1 MPPQVTTTSSFSPST
16 LSSPLPFKDK
26 VEFQRY
32 DVPAA
37 FLQVL
42 LPVPFYGRLPSDLPE
57 PYGGS
62 YVKIIRC
69 IYGARVSNKIFDD
82 DHTQLLL
89 SLGYVQFEADLRKFK
104 ITCPTDP
111 TVFVIINTHVD
122 DGGAILTWR
131 SKYDETLQALR
142 DRYPGTLDSS
152 AMDRYLGMGF
162 SYNPDTGA
170 MTASMKHSVI
180 KILETFLTS
189 DLPVQSTPY
198 SMDLFDKSTDFTPV
212 DQPSYLR
219 LVGMAI
225 WLLKLRFE
233 IQLAVIMA
241 CTHNAEPTQGDL
253 IKAIRLLAYLGPTW
267 FTNEGPVLI
276 ASCDAAFA
284 VHPLT
289 GGSQLS
295 VSFRIGTDN
304 APFHVISK
312 VQTTKI
318 SFNPTHSEYN
328 AFSIAAENIKFYRT
342 YLAWLGYP
350 QKDPTPLETDCAPAF
365 SILLAP

>member
-1 MPPQVTTTSSFSPST
+1 MQVYYTGVHHLFLLTVNAV
-16 LSSPLPFKDK
+16 LAAAIQGGYKDK

-37 FLQVL
+37 FLQRL
-42 LPVPFYGRLPSDLPE
+42 LPVLFYGRLPSNLPA
-57 PYGGS
+57 PYGSS
-62 YVKIIRC
+62 YVKILRC

-89 SLGYVQFEADLRKFK
+89 SLGYIQFEGDLRKFK

-131 SKYDETLQALR
+131 SKYDETLQTLS

-162 SYNPDTGA
+162 HYNPDTGV

-198 SMDLFDKSTDFTPV
+198 SMDLFDASTDLTPV
-212 DQPSYLR
+212 DQPSNLR
-219 LVGMAI
+219 LVGMTI

-253 IKAIRLLAYLGPTW
+253 VKGIRGQVLL
-267 FTNEGPVLI
+267 
-276 ASCDAAFA
+276 S
-284 VHPLT
+284 
-289 GGSQLS
+289 
-295 VSFRIGTDN
+295 
-304 APFHVISK
+304 
-312 VQTTKI
+312 
-318 SFNPTHSEYN
+318 
-328 AFSIAAENIKFYRT
+328 
-342 YLAWLGYP
+342 
-350 QKDPTPLETDCAPAF
+350 
-365 SILLAP
+365 